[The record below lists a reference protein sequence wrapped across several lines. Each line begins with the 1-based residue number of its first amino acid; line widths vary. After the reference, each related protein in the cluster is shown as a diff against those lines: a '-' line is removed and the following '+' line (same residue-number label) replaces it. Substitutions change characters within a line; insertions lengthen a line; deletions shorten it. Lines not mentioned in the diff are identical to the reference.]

1 MMYLEQ
7 FIPLAFLVNLIVSSM
22 ANEEMCFANRRG
34 GLCPPEWSFWRGGCY
49 IVTDKVFVFEEAKTH
64 CQDLGGGVMVPQSSE
79 ETNFI
84 LDLVS
89 LGNHQYLQS
98 LDNTGAGWINC
109 TLSTEWQCFDG
120 GKAVKVWNW
129 DATQPNNMMDGGE
142 SCTILLKG
150 LHLAFKE
157 GPWHDAPCSWEIAAI
172 CKKPA
177 TPTLHV

>member
-1 MMYLEQ
+1 
-7 FIPLAFLVNLIVSSM
+7 M

-34 GLCPPEWSFWRGGCY
+34 GPCPPEWSFWRGGCY
-49 IVTDKVFVFEEAKTH
+49 IVTDAVFVFEEAKQH
-64 CQDLGGGVMVPQSSE
+64 CQDLGGGVMVPQSWE

-84 LDLVS
+84 LDLVP
-89 LGNHQYLQS
+89 LENHQYLQF
-98 LDNTGAGWINC
+98 LDNTEAGWINC

-129 DATQPNNMMDGGE
+129 DDTQPNGGLFGE
-142 SCTILLKG
+142 SCTILQRG
-150 LHLAFKE
+150 LPLSFIE
-157 GPWHDAPCSWEIAAI
+157 GKWHDAPCSLEVAAI